1 MRTRPPPRSRP
12 RYPEPVPLTLAQL
25 ETLSQRTF
33 PPKAVSRRD
42 ADGYATLH
50 AAIAAA
56 IEPVA
61 RALEFDM
68 NGFVPR
74 TQAELLELPPHI
86 FFVWCD
92 DTDLMASFYALP
104 EVDLQPN
111 VAQALHAI
119 AGHRWVT
126 PDELPPEQWGAALRI
141 MAAIGTPHA
150 RDAEDFYA
158 SYLADVEREHTELPG
173 FAEIS
178 ELFDQ
183 FAPCFIEGAAGL
195 DRRFSRVI
203 TAHRAVAPVK

>member
-1 MRTRPPPRSRP
+1 M
-12 RYPEPVPLTLAQL
+12 PLTLAQL
-25 ETLSQRTF
+25 DALSQRTF
-33 PPKAVSRRD
+33 PPRAVSRRD
-42 ADGYATLH
+42 ADGYAALH

-56 IEPVA
+56 IEPIA
-61 RALEFDM
+61 ASIEFDM
-68 NGFVPR
+68 AGFTPR

-92 DTDLMASFYALP
+92 DTDLMVSFYALP

-119 AGHRWVT
+119 AGQKFVS
-126 PDELPPEQWGAALRI
+126 PEQLQPEQWGAALRI

-150 RDAEDFYA
+150 RDAEDFFA
-158 SYLADVEREHTELPG
+158 SYLADVEREHPELPG
-173 FAEIS
+173 FAEVS

-183 FAPCFIEGAAGL
+183 FAPLFVADAAGL

>member
-1 MRTRPPPRSRP
+1 
-12 RYPEPVPLTLAQL
+12 VPLTLAQL
-25 ETLSQRTF
+25 EALSQRTF

-42 ADGYATLH
+42 PDGYAALH

-68 NGFVPR
+68 NGFTAR
-74 TQAELLELPPHI
+74 TTAELLDLPPHI

-92 DTDLMASFYALP
+92 DSVLMASFYALP

-119 AGHRWVT
+119 AGQKFIK
-126 PDELPPEQWGAALRI
+126 PEQLPPEQWGAALRI

-150 RDAEDFYA
+150 RDAEDFYN
-158 SYLADVEREHTELPG
+158 SYVAAIEREHPELPG
-173 FAEIS
+173 FAEVS

-183 FAPCFIEGAAGL
+183 FAPCFIEDAHGL